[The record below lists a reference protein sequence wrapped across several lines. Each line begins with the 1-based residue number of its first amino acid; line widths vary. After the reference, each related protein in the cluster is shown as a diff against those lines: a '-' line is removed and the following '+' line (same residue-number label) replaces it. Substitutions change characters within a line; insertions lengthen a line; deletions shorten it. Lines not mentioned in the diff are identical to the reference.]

1 MRTAFAVSSAVY
13 DSHVPLP
20 DSWQEE
26 DNTLT
31 IGLIENDVE
40 ALVSDAGFSTAT
52 ISNIPPVAVNVPQ
65 TLLEIARWLG
75 GVDAFASAGG
85 RPFADQR
92 TGTADPNLRRE
103 LRILQM
109 ALRRCAHYL
118 FTVLVDES
126 GKGDP
131 SSELFGIAGSSLPGL
146 SRAIRRELFQLD
158 AALRGD
164 TITASEFRFIADEL
178 LMKLRA
184 EPAYVGLVSLVDR
197 ETAENLPRTVAAFF
211 EGREPSP
218 ILDTISL
225 FGRILAVLDLV
236 GGMLEKDEPLKPA
249 VVLFSKVHAMTGD
262 LIERLNRRVQRLGEA
277 GGAVTD
283 SLDGASYT
291 AAVELKKAVS
301 QELLGIMA
309 TRSAI
314 GVYARTEAAYAQ
326 LSESFQQIVT
336 VLSRELDDTVDPNQM
351 FPNFAAKL
359 EYSKRLRQELHSIAK
374 LSRAAEENCDKAAT
388 DSLNAKLK
396 EFSASSIRFLFYK
409 DIETF
414 ERFVEE
420 IRVTRQTKDLVPIIH
435 RFGAYLETLFAQVS
449 MRSVLEGHPFE
460 P

>member
-1 MRTAFAVSSAVY
+1 MRIAFAFRPVFDFPYSPVG
-13 DSHVPLP
+13 LL
-20 DSWQEE
+20 QEE

-40 ALVSDAGFSTAT
+40 ALAYDAGFSTAA
-52 ISNIPPVAVNVPQ
+52 IGNIPPVAVNVPQ
-65 TLLEIARWLG
+65 VLLETARWLG
-75 GVDAFASAGG
+75 GIDTFASAGG
-85 RPFADQR
+85 RPFADLR
-92 TGTADPNLRRE
+92 TGAADPNLRRE

-109 ALRRCAHYL
+109 ALRRCAHDL

-126 GKGDP
+126 TKVDGAT
-131 SSELFGIAGSSLPGL
+131 EMFGVSRDGLSGL
-146 SRAIRRELFQLD
+146 SRVIREELFQLD

-164 TITASEFRFIADEL
+164 TVTATEFRFLADGL
-178 LMKLRA
+178 LLKLRS
-184 EPAYVGLVSLVDR
+184 EPAYFNLVSLVDR
-197 ETAENLPRTVAAFF
+197 ETTENLPRTVAAFI

-218 ILDTISL
+218 IIDTIAL
-225 FGRILAVLDLV
+225 FGRVLAVLDLV

-336 VLSRELDDTVDPNQM
+336 VLSRELDDSLDPDQM

-359 EYSKRLRQELHSIAK
+359 EYSKRLRQELHSMAK
-374 LSRAAEENCDKAAT
+374 LSRAAEENCDKTTT
-388 DSLNAKLK
+388 DALNAKLK

-460 P
+460 G